1 MVLSVITRSK
11 FKTNVGKIVTHCIV
25 SNSLDNSL
33 NSNFSWANFEAWTEN
48 SRRQEVNNKKHSF
61 MTVTKAQLK
70 GNFQQEQ
77 RGMDCSLESRFCQR
91 DQKFSSPGLTYFD
104 KIFFSSSCAHAVFK
118 SDGGLMQ

>member
-1 MVLSVITRSK
+1 MCSKNSLWNLVLRVISRSK
-11 FKTNVGKIVTHCIV
+11 FKTNVGKIVTHCIL
-25 SNSLDNSL
+25 SNWLDNSL

-104 KIFFSSSCAHAVFK
+104 KIFFSSSCACSF
-118 SDGGLMQ
+118 